1 MDDAPRMLGTVLK
14 LTLHGTGVSSF
25 PRNRADANYRNNDR
39 PCRNRIGH
47 IVTFIVQ
54 TLFHSLNEH
63 FKKILKIIIDYYL
76 LIWKNILS
84 HKSLEFISKHNTNRQ
99 VRTLYLFRFLV
110 QKFQ

>member
-76 LIWKNILS
+76 LI
-84 HKSLEFISKHNTNRQ
+84 
-99 VRTLYLFRFLV
+99 
-110 QKFQ
+110 